1 MLARLRRLYR
11 LLFPRRT
18 DPLLD
23 AEPRP
28 FPADEGFARA
38 YERELTVSGTGP
50 GEAAFLAARYREG
63 RRWRE
68 VVLRLLGDGAERNG
82 QPVEGEHGGRAEQRR
97 RVLDLGAGNGAVEL
111 ALAACP
117 DLAPV
122 SVDHRWI
129 DEGRRIHCR
138 AGVPFRRVVAES
150 GALPFRDR
158 AFDAALE
165 LETLEHLAEPEAA
178 GTETSRV
185 LRPGAPLVLTT
196 PPRLRWALRPDP
208 HFGIRGLVLRT
219 PEGQRRTA
227 ARHGYGAPHH
237 YVHRIYTSTR
247 HIARLFPGCRL
258 ERVLT
263 RSRAPKRW
271 FWDALVL
278 RRGRSKS
285 P

>member
-1 MLARLRRLYR
+1 VRRLYR

-28 FPADEGFARA
+28 FPADEAFARA
-38 YERELTVSGTGP
+38 YEREVTISGTGP

-63 RRWRE
+63 MRWRE
-68 VVLRLLGDGAERNG
+68 VVLRLLEEGGGASG
-82 QPVEGEHGGRAEQRR
+82 RR
-97 RVLDLGAGNGAVEL
+97 RVLDLGAGNSAVEL

-117 DLAPV
+117 KLVPV

-129 DEGRRIHCR
+129 DEGRRIHR
-138 AGVPFRRVVAES
+138 GAGVPFRRVVADA
-150 GALPFRDR
+150 GALPFRPA
-158 AFDAALE
+158 AFDAALN

-178 GTETSRV
+178 GRETCRV
-185 LRPGAPLVLTT
+185 LRAGAPLVLIT
-196 PPRLRWALRPDP
+196 PPRWRWALRPDP

-219 PEGQRRTA
+219 PEGQRRVA
-227 ARHGYGAPHH
+227 ARHGYGAAHH
-237 YVHRIYTSTR
+237 YVHRIYSTTR
-247 HIARLFPGCRL
+247 QIARCFPGCRL
-258 ERVLT
+258 DRVAT

-278 RRGRSKS
+278 RRE
-285 P
+285 